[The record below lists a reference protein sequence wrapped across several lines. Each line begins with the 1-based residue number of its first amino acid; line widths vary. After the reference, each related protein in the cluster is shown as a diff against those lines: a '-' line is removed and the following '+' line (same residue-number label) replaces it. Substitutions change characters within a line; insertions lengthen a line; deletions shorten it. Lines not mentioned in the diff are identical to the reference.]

1 MADINARNSEGET
14 ELHKKV
20 LDNDL
25 PAVTHLLSNGDDVN
39 VPDNDGNTPLH
50 KASGQSVLQA
60 LLAFGGNTH
69 LINSKN
75 ENPRHIVATSSY
87 EDKDEMLYI
96 LYAVGAPRCK
106 THVESCTEGCALD
119 GKDNG
124 KPPCV
129 QCISR
134 DRHSF
139 DDVLENAM
147 LDALKPAPSKGGRI
161 LCLDG
166 GGMKGLV
173 LIQIL
178 MAIQEASGGRPIL
191 DLFDWIAG
199 TSTGGILATNTCFR

>member
-1 MADINARNSEGET
+1 GA
-14 ELHKKV
+14 
-20 LDNDL
+20 
-25 PAVTHLLSNGDDVN
+25 DVN

-75 ENPRHIVATSSY
+75 YNPRHIVATSSY
-87 EDKDEMLYI
+87 VDKDEMLYI
-96 LYAVGAPRCK
+96 LHAVGAPRCK
-106 THVESCTEGCALD
+106 TKLGTCKEGCAPE

-124 KPPCV
+124 KTPCT

-147 LDALKPAPSKGGRI
+147 LDALKPGPSKGGRV
-161 LCLDG
+161 LSLDG

-178 MAIQEASGGRPIL
+178 LAIQVGGFRGRPIL

-199 TSTGGILATNTCFR
+199 TSTGGILALTLASGKS